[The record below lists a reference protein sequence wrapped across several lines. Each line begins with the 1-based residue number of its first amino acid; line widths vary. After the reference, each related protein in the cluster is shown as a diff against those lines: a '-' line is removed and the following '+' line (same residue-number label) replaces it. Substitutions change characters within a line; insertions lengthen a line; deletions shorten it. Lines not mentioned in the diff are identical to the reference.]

1 MTQKKPNLRISRRV
15 FMIGLILLSLMHV
28 LLGIIMMTVSKREL
42 REQIEVRMLDIANT
56 AAYQLNGDEL
66 KMLTAEDA
74 GTEPYNRALET
85 LRSFQ
90 ENIQL
95 DYIYGIREEPDGT
108 FSFTIDPAPDDPG
121 EFGETIKTTEALL
134 HAAHGT
140 PDVDKIAYSDKWGR
154 FYSAYSP
161 VFDSEGNVAGIVG
174 VDFNAEWLDS
184 KVNSQKLIIVFLTMI
199 TLTIV
204 ILLAF
209 MMHTFVLED
218 EKAEYRKQLEETL
231 QREQAQE
238 QTLGSVR
245 EMAYTDPLT
254 GVKSKRA
261 YLEAE
266 EDINKRIADGSLRD
280 FAVIVCDLNDLKE
293 INDTLGHEEGDN
305 YIKSACKLICGQFV
319 HSPVFRIGGDEFVV
333 LLENSDYANRETL
346 LRDFDIQIEKNH
358 RAGSVVVS
366 TGMDD
371 FDAEQDSSLS
381 AVFERADK
389 KMYERKRYLK
399 SLS

>member
-1 MTQKKPNLRISRRV
+1 
-15 FMIGLILLSLMHV
+15 
-28 LLGIIMMTVSKREL
+28 
-42 REQIEVRMLDIANT
+42 
-56 AAYQLNGDEL
+56 
-66 KMLTAEDA
+66 
-74 GTEPYNRALET
+74 
-85 LRSFQ
+85 
-90 ENIQL
+90 
-95 DYIYGIREEPDGT
+95 
-108 FSFTIDPAPDDPG
+108 
-121 EFGETIKTTEALL
+121 
-134 HAAHGT
+134 
-140 PDVDKIAYSDKWGR
+140 
-154 FYSAYSP
+154 
-161 VFDSEGNVAGIVG
+161 
-174 VDFNAEWLDS
+174 
-184 KVNSQKLIIVFLTMI
+184 
-199 TLTIV
+199 
-204 ILLAF
+204 
-209 MMHTFVLED
+209 
-218 EKAEYRKQLEETL
+218 
-231 QREQAQE
+231 
-238 QTLGSVR
+238 
-245 EMAYTDPLT
+245 MAYTDPLT

-280 FAVIVCDLNDLKE
+280 FAVIVCDLNGLKE